1 MGLFASNQREI
12 WQQFAEEAGGEYI
25 DGGFFKKRKVV
36 IPFENWII
44 TLDTF
49 TRSTGKT
56 STTYTRMT
64 APYKSPDGLI
74 FQIYRKNIFSK
85 FGKVLGMQDIEIGDS
100 DFDDE
105 FVVKGNDE
113 KKIIELLS
121 SKKIRELISSLDN
134 FLLKTVDRNGWF
146 NDYNRDGIFELYF
159 ESRGVIKDIVL
170 LRNLFMLFVFILNR
184 LTIVGSAKEE
194 QI

>member
-56 STTYTRMT
+56 ST
-64 APYKSPDGLI
+64 PIP
-74 FQIYRKNIFSK
+74 
-85 FGKVLGMQDIEIGDS
+85 E
-100 DFDDE
+100 
-105 FVVKGNDE
+105 
-113 KKIIELLS
+113 
-121 SKKIRELISSLDN
+121 
-134 FLLKTVDRNGWF
+134 
-146 NDYNRDGIFELYF
+146 
-159 ESRGVIKDIVL
+159 
-170 LRNLFMLFVFILNR
+170 
-184 LTIVGSAKEE
+184 
-194 QI
+194 